1 MQYLWELLLCY
12 VHEHEISFK
21 RYMKQTTDRLR
32 VSSWVGHALLSDRT
46 SAVGRLCDGVSRER
60 IGGTFHTLGA
70 AWWGVGSSFMDR
82 GHLAVS

>member
-1 MQYLWELLLCY
+1 M
-12 VHEHEISFK
+12 K
-21 RYMKQTTDRLR
+21 RTKHHFNVNYWLFEDR
-32 VSSWVGHALLSDRT
+32 WDGHVLLSDRP
-46 SAVGRLCDGVSRER
+46 SAVGLLCDGVSRER